1 MRKWLASKF
10 RTIVSGIVILRMPS
24 SRIGPGDSPK
34 GLCESQLDPVTFSFL
49 QWRSV
54 MNLLKVWLVFP
65 AFSLHRFVFNLFL
78 LFACFCL
85 FVLLSENFL
94 QTCGFNHYLT
104 KKQKTS
110 PNLTCLRISKLNC
123 KKKKLRRALRQG
135 ECLQLL
141 APFFGWYL
149 AFDEKRVRKRL
160 PHWSVIIGRFSLG
173 TWVNLKR

>member
-1 MRKWLASKF
+1 
-10 RTIVSGIVILRMPS
+10 MPW
-24 SRIGPGDSPK
+24 SRIGPSDSPR
-34 GLCESQLDPVTFSFL
+34 GLCESQLYPVTFSFL

-85 FVLLSENFL
+85 FVLLSENFP

-104 KKQKTS
+104 KKKKTS

-123 KKKKLRRALRQG
+123 KKKKNGEEHLDEESVYNCWPLFSGDILHLMKNGFENAFHIGQRQI
-135 ECLQLL
+135 
-141 APFFGWYL
+141 
-149 AFDEKRVRKRL
+149 
-160 PHWSVIIGRFSLG
+160 VIIGRFSLG
-173 TWVNLKR
+173 T

>member
-1 MRKWLASKF
+1 MRRWLASKF

-49 QWRSV
+49 EWRSV

-104 KKQKTS
+104 KKQKSS
-110 PNLTCLRISKLNC
+110 PNLACLRISKLNC
-123 KKKKLRRALRQG
+123 KKKNWDKHLDKLRRVFTIVG
-135 ECLQLL
+135 
-141 APFFGWYL
+141 PFF
-149 AFDEKRVRKRL
+149 RVISCIWCKTGSKTPSTLVNARWL
-160 PHWSVIIGRFSLG
+160 P
-173 TWVNLKR
+173 